1 MKRSVLLSALSFL
14 VVGVVAFLGDFWQS
28 DKSLALAQ
36 SEVKLGERIYRENCA
51 ACHGEKGDGKGPQA
65 DTLKTKPRDFTGGIY
80 KFRSTPSGSLP
91 LDNDLVRTIT
101 RGVRGTAMLAQL
113 QLSKEETEAVVQ
125 YLKLFSSRFQNEKA
139 LPAIVIPPKPPVTS
153 SLISSGKSEYQDSGC
168 AQCHGVVG
176 KGDGPSAKDLKDDWG
191 KLIPPADLTLKPFK
205 SGAEPEDLYRTIS
218 TGLNGTPMPSY
229 ADALGPK
236 ERWALV
242 SYILSITTREKPT
255 GMMGLVGEEVEGMR
269 IDMRAA
275 MAGMMGG
282 RGMMGRGGG
291 MMNRKMQ
298 DMRKDMM
305 GK

>member
-1 MKRSVLLSALSFL
+1 MKIEAKQLLLMGLILILGAVSVGKLGCD
-14 VVGVVAFLGDFWQS
+14 VVQVARGEDN
-28 DKSLALAQ
+28 LALGGK
-36 SEVKLGERIYRENCA
+36 VYRDNCV

-65 DTLKTKPRDFTGGIY
+65 DRLKTKPRDFTGGVY

-125 YLKLFSSRFQNEKA
+125 YLKSFSSRFQNEKA
-139 LPAIVIPPKPPVTS
+139 FPAIVIPPKPPVTS
-153 SLISSGKSEYQDSGC
+153 SLISSGKSEYQEAGC
-168 AQCHGVVG
+168 DQCHGIAG
-176 KGDGPSAKDLKDDWG
+176 KGDGPSTKDLRDDWG
-191 KLIPPADLTLKPFK
+191 KPIPPADLTLKPFK
-205 SGAEPEDLYRTIS
+205 SGPEPEDVYRTIS

-229 ADALGPK
+229 ADALAPK

-242 SYILSITTREKPT
+242 SYILSIATREKPR

-291 MMNRKMQ
+291 MMNR
-298 DMRKDMM
+298 DMMKDMM
-305 GK
+305 GR